1 VPGERDDVQL
11 GGDAIKDPVRPA
23 IVADERR
30 RWLALYV
37 LCVGMLMI
45 VLDATIVNVA
55 LPTIQE
61 DLGFSQNDLAWVVNA
76 YLIAFGGLL
85 LLSGRIG
92 DLIGQRRIF
101 LIGLGVFTGA
111 SLLCALA
118 QSQGVLI
125 GARFVQ
131 GVGGALTSAVIL
143 GMIVTMFPEPREQA
157 RAIGAYT
164 FVAVAGGSIGLLLG
178 GVLTETINWHWI
190 FFVNIP
196 IGVATALAAIRLVPD
211 REGIGLTAGADIPG
225 AVLLTG
231 GLMLFVYTILGVAE
245 EGWGS
250 GQTLLL
256 GAISIGLLI
265 AFVARQARV
274 ANPLMP
280 LRLFRSRQVSG
291 ANLVQALMVVGM
303 FAMFFLG
310 ALYMQRILGYDAL
323 QVGLAYLP
331 LTIVMG
337 TMSFRYTAQLNL
349 KYGPEGT
356 LTPALIFVAAGL
368 LWLARTPID
377 ANYVID
383 LLPSMILIGLG
394 AGLGFP
400 SLMTLAMS
408 GVTQSDSG
416 LASGLVN
423 TSLQV
428 GGAIGLAILATFAT
442 QRTEGL
448 LSDGE
453 PAAEALNSGYHLA
466 YLIGAGLVLV
476 AIAVAVTTLRAR
488 IPGLAP
494 EPVPEPVAELAPA
507 GGGEPAPV
515 VVPATDERRAFT
527 VRPLPAS
534 VANPC
539 EEAGVRVTIGCG
551 GGAGTA
557 PVDLDAKQ

>member
-1 VPGERDDVQL
+1 MRITSVD
-11 GGDAIKDPVRPA
+11 KDYVE
-23 IVADERR
+23 DRR
-30 RWLALYV
+30 RWLATYV

-131 GVGGALTSAVIL
+131 GIGGALTSAVIL

-157 RAIGAYT
+157 RAIGVYT

-178 GVLTETINWHWI
+178 GVLTETISWHWI

-196 IGVATALAAIRLVPD
+196 IGVATGLFAIRLVPD
-211 REGIGLTAGADIPG
+211 REGIGLNAGADLLG
-225 AVLLTG
+225 AVVLTG
-231 GLMLFVYTILGVAE
+231 GLMLFVYTILGVTE

-250 GQTLLL
+250 SQTLVL

-274 ANPLMP
+274 ANPLIP
-280 LRLFRSRQVSG
+280 LRLFRSRLVSG
-291 ANLVQALMVVGM
+291 ANLVQALLVVGM
-303 FAMFFLG
+303 FGMFFLG
-310 ALYMQRILGYDAL
+310 ALYMQRILGYGAL

-337 TMSFRYTAQLNL
+337 IMSFRFTGQLNL
-349 KYGPEGT
+349 KYGPEAT
-356 LTPALIFVAAGL
+356 LVPAMIFVVAGL

-377 ANYVID
+377 ANYIFD
-383 LLPSMILIGLG
+383 LLPSMVLIGLG

-408 GVTQSDSG
+408 GTTESDSG

-423 TSLQV
+423 TSVQV
-428 GGAIGLAILATFAT
+428 GGAIGLAILATFGT
-442 QRTEGL
+442 ERTEGL
-448 LSDGE
+448 LADGE

-466 YLIGAGLVLV
+466 YLIGAGLVLA
-476 AIAVAVTTLRAR
+476 AIAVAFTTLRAR
-488 IPGLAP
+488 IPALAP
-494 EPVPEPVAELAPA
+494 EPVPEPVIEPAPA
-507 GGGEPAPV
+507 SVGEPAPAV
-515 VVPATDERRAFT
+515 VAATAERPALKA
-527 VRPLPAS
+527 RPLPAS
-534 VANPC
+534 MTNPC
-539 EEAGVRVTIGCG
+539 EEAGMRVTIGCG
-551 GGAGTA
+551 GCAGSA
-557 PVDLDAKQ
+557 P